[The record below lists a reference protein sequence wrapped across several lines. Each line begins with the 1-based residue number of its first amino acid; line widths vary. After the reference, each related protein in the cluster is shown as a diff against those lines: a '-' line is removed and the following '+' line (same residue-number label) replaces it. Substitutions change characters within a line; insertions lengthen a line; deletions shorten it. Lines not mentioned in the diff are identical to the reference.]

1 VRKGLGMGIRLDEMH
16 LLADMAGKANG
27 IAAG

>member
-1 VRKGLGMGIRLDEMH
+1 VQKGLGMGSHLDEKN

>member
-1 VRKGLGMGIRLDEMH
+1 MGSHLDEKN

>member
-1 VRKGLGMGIRLDEMH
+1 MGIRLDEMH